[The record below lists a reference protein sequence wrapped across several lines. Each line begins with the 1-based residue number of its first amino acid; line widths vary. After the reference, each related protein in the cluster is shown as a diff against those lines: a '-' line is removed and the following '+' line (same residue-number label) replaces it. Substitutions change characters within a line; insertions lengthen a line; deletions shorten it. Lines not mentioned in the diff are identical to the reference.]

1 MKKTIVILIISIVA
15 VGLTIGLWTYT
26 RAAGDTISV
35 CVKKSGLV
43 YVIGEGFRRDDCK
56 KNDKLLTWNIQGLKG
71 DKGDKGD
78 TGEQGI
84 QGEKGLSGV
93 IGTDNIAFI
102 SQEQNEPIILKT
114 DGTTWLWNPNFK
126 TFLAWPSHNVSI
138 PTSEIL
144 QWEVDFFLDKSGN
157 IWRLQGGSTPWINM
171 GKL

>member
-71 DKGDKGD
+71 DKILASKAFKAKKDYQELS
-78 TGEQGI
+78 EQI
-84 QGEKGLSGV
+84 
-93 IGTDNIAFI
+93 I
-102 SQEQNEPIILKT
+102 SHL
-114 DGTTWLWNPNFK
+114 
-126 TFLAWPSHNVSI
+126 
-138 PTSEIL
+138 
-144 QWEVDFFLDKSGN
+144 
-157 IWRLQGGSTPWINM
+157 
-171 GKL
+171 